1 MSSRNLLVGPLLH
14 LRTLHAFEGL
24 SPRHLTALAQ
34 EVDEVYVERGTVLLS
49 PSQPAQGLH
58 VVVDGLVSLRREGI
72 EAPAG
77 PGASVGFLELLAQGP
92 SGTDARTQVDTVALR
107 LDGDGLREVCERHF
121 AILDALL
128 ANVARRAAEIPS
140 ALHAVVAGDPGA
152 WTTPLASPLDRVARL
167 RALHRAPAFPSASMD
182 ALSEMASH
190 MKEVR
195 LEAGEAL
202 WEVGT
207 PADAFLVLCEGT
219 VRYTSQRGDWSV
231 DVGPGGVPGL
241 PATLA
246 RGRRSM
252 EARARTPVV
261 ALRMESEPFLDV
273 LEDHFE
279 MAFELLGRLAR
290 CVLSA
295 DAPLG
300 ATGSETPGARG

>member
-49 PSQPAQGLH
+49 PSQPAQELH

-140 ALHAVVAGDPGA
+140 ALQAVVAGDPGA
-152 WTTPLASPLDRVARL
+152 WTTPLALPLDRVARL

-207 PADAFLVLCEGT
+207 PAD
-219 VRYTSQRGDWSV
+219 
-231 DVGPGGVPGL
+231 
-241 PATLA
+241 
-246 RGRRSM
+246 
-252 EARARTPVV
+252 
-261 ALRMESEPFLDV
+261 
-273 LEDHFE
+273 
-279 MAFELLGRLAR
+279 
-290 CVLSA
+290 
-295 DAPLG
+295 
-300 ATGSETPGARG
+300 